1 MTITDIQVLYSR
13 ARDLARRGR
22 RSVLGIVGPPGGG
35 KSTLAQTVVAE
46 LGDAAALVP
55 MDGFHL
61 AQSELVRLGR
71 RNRMG
76 APDTFDAGGYATL
89 LRRLRNRDETVVY
102 APEFRRDIE
111 EPIAVPRSIPL
122 VITEGNYLLL
132 ETGDWAAVRRY
143 STRRGTSRWTKTR
156 EYGGS
161 SSATSTTASHP
172 RPRAPG
178 SFAATKPTPN
188 SSPRHATE
196 PTSSSSAPP
205 HHRLANSRGNAG

>member
-102 APEFRRDIE
+102 APEFDATSKNRS
-111 EPIAVPRSIPL
+111 PYQRSIPL

-132 ETGDWAAVRRY
+132 ETGDWAAVRPLLDETWY
-143 STRRGTSRWTKTR
+143 VEMDENTRVRWLVQR
-156 EYGGS
+156 HIDYGKS
-161 SSATSTTASHP
+161 PQAARSWVLRSDQANAKLI
-172 RPRAPG
+172 
-178 SFAATKPTPN
+178 AATRNRADIIVQRATTP
-188 SSPRHATE
+188 PI
-196 PTSSSSAPP
+196 
-205 HHRLANSRGNAG
+205 GQ